1 MNELVSNKRTAL
13 LLIVALVLLVLGAIY
28 YYVIYPLQS
37 ERSAKEN
44 NVEMLQAEVSV
55 LSEQY
60 QSAQE
65 GDSPTENAFLLESQ
79 VPITRDLDEL
89 IRSIEEVELVSDSRI
104 ESIKFNNYDE
114 YVAEST
120 LAPDVTEETET
131 ESIENQEQSEE
142 VAPVSPVAE
151 TVLPNKLKLITFEV
165 SIQSKSY
172 EQLVLFVEE
181 MEKMSRIMRVD
192 QVELTA
198 PGESE
203 IVDKTYEDA
212 LAATIQITTF
222 YYDEQK

>member
-114 YVAEST
+114 NVAEST
-120 LAPDVTEETET
+120 LAPDVTEETE
-131 ESIENQEQSEE
+131 SIENQVQSEE

-181 MEKMSRIMRVD
+181 MEKMSRIMRID

-198 PGESE
+198 PGEEE
-203 IVDKTYEDA
+203 IVDKTYEEA